1 MNDSDY
7 AWDTWRTTAGPQ
19 GCLWLRDG
27 LHHISEARIFLYQYK
42 LIALYR
48 KDRDIFIGKANE
60 LLEAIRIKRE
70 GVYSRRI
77 MFLGHSVMI

>member
-1 MNDSDY
+1 MNDPDY
-7 AWDTWRTTAGPQ
+7 AWDTWCTTAGPQ
-19 GCLWLRDG
+19 GWLRDG
-27 LHHISEARIFLYQYK
+27 LLHHISEARIFIYQYK
-42 LIALYR
+42 LIAVYR

-77 MFLGHSVMI
+77 MFLGHSVVVY